1 MSVHLGMM
9 CVIVYRVLL
18 SFALLFVFVLLRRYC
33 VIISVD
39 MGIFSSAE
47 PMFTLNRPLS
57 ADTYRDT
64 PTPYFLPNHLTYHT
78 TVRSCSLLNDYMNL
92 GTPHSDPSPRH
103 ISQFAPPDP
112 TIELICNDWK
122 TRYGR
127 DVRDGDDE
135 PDDDGFDGK

>member
-1 MSVHLGMM
+1 
-9 CVIVYRVLL
+9 
-18 SFALLFVFVLLRRYC
+18 
-33 VIISVD
+33 
-39 MGIFSSAE
+39 
-47 PMFTLNRPLS
+47 MFTLNRPLS
-57 ADTYRDT
+57 AVTHRDT

-92 GTPHSDPSPRH
+92 GTSHSDPRLASHFRNLL
-103 ISQFAPPDP
+103 DP
-112 TIELICNDWK
+112 IIELTCVDRK

>member
-1 MSVHLGMM
+1 M
-9 CVIVYRVLL
+9 VYCVLL

-92 GTPHSDPSPRH
+92 GTSSTTHPTQNLHNSPYP
-103 ISQFAPPDP
+103 I
-112 TIELICNDWK
+112 IELTCVDRK
-122 TRYGR
+122 LRYGR